1 MRSNAR
7 SRALQLLKGGRAA
20 LPAGP
25 LFAVQEEGADYVHD
39 TLDRVAVL
47 FPLPLPEP
55 FDYQAASSLGLEP
68 GTHVI
73 APIGPRLVRG
83 VVWSVKRND
92 AGAGNLKA
100 IAEVLP
106 GAPLPEV
113 SRQFIDWAAKY
124 LVRPPGDLLRMVAR
138 SPEALLPAPTYTV
151 IAPTGAPAPKLTEAR
166 ARVMAEAAKEHVSA
180 AELARRAE
188 TSSAVVKGLVDCG
201 ALAKIE
207 ISEDPPFP
215 EPVLGFTSETPPP
228 FTGEVAERSEAGG
241 GTDVAPPSVSSPTL
255 ADIPPVNGGGRT
267 GGKTL
272 SPIQQAAADEVCGH
286 VRSGVFHVSLL
297 DGVTGSGKTEVYL
310 EAAAEALRA
319 APDAQVLVLLPE
331 IALTQAAMARFKAR
345 FGVEPAEWH
354 SGIAHK
360 ARRRAWREVACGRAR
375 LVVGARSALFLPYK
389 NLRLIVIDEEHDP
402 SYKQEEGVIYQARDL
417 AVARAKLGECAVILA
432 SATPALETLVNA
444 QSGRYAHVRLPSR
457 HGAAELPD
465 VELVDMKIE
474 PPEKGRWISP
484 KLIRG
489 AAEALA
495 RGEQALF
502 YMNRRGYAPLTL
514 CRACGHRMKSP
525 DSDSWLVEHKYSG
538 RLVCHLTGFS
548 MPKPKACPECSAP
561 DSFTSIGPGVE
572 RIEEEVREFFP
583 NARIEI
589 FSSDTTPDG
598 EAVRSLVQ
606 RMEEGEIDILIG
618 TQIVAKGHNFPNLT
632 FVGVIDAD
640 LGLKGGDL
648 RAGERTYQLV
658 SQVTG
663 RAGRHA
669 KKGRALIQTYAPQEP
684 VMIALAAQDRD
695 AFYAAEIAEREAAGM
710 PPYGRLAAVIV
721 SAPDEALANEAAK
734 LMGEKAPN
742 VEGLDL
748 WGPAPAP
755 LSVIR
760 GMHRRRF
767 LIRANR
773 GVDVSAFL
781 AAWSARVKLHSAVR
795 VQMDVDPY
803 SFL

>member
-1 MRSNAR
+1 MTSTAR
-7 SRALQLLKGGRAA
+7 RRALEALKRQRAA
-20 LPAGP
+20 PPLGP
-25 LFAVQEEGADYVHD
+25 LFAVAEKGADYEAD
-39 TLDRVAVL
+39 ALDKVSVL

-55 FDYQAASSLGLEP
+55 FDYRAPASMGLEP
-68 GTHVI
+68 GMHVI

-83 VVWSVKRND
+83 VVWGVEKNNP
-92 AGAGNLKA
+92 GAANLKA
-100 IAEVLP
+100 IEETLP
-106 GAPLPEV
+106 GPPLPAI
-113 SRQFIDWAAKY
+113 SRAFVDWAAKY

-138 SPEALLPAPTYTV
+138 SPEALLPPPTHV
-151 IAPTGAPAPKLTEAR
+151 VLAPTGETPAKITEAR
-166 ARVMAEAAKEHVSA
+166 RRVLEEAAKETVSA

-188 TSSAVVKGLVDCG
+188 VSSAVVKGLVDCG
-201 ALAKIE
+201 ALTKLE
-207 ISEDPPFP
+207 VSEDPPFP
-215 EPVLGFTSETPPP
+215 APDLS
-228 FTGEVAERSEAGG
+228 RAGK
-241 GTDVAPPSVSSPTL
+241 D
-255 ADIPPVNGGGRT
+255 
-267 GGKTL
+267 L
-272 SPIQQAAADEVCGH
+272 SDIQQAAADQACAS
-286 VRSGVFHVSLL
+286 VRVGGFHVALL

-310 EAAAEALRA
+310 EAAAEALKS

-331 IALTQAAMARFKAR
+331 IALTQAAMARFEAR
-345 FGVEPAEWH
+345 FGVTPVEWH
-354 SGIAHK
+354 SAIAHK
-360 ARRRAWREVACGRAR
+360 ARRRAWREVAAGRAR
-375 LVVGARSALFLPYK
+375 LVVGARSALFLPYP
-389 NLRLIVIDEEHDP
+389 NLKLIVIDEEHDP

-417 AVARAKLGECAVILA
+417 AVARAKLGQCAVILA
-432 SATPALETLVNA
+432 SATPSLETLVNA
-444 QSGRYAHVRLPSR
+444 QSGRYAHVQLPSR

-465 VELVDMKIE
+465 VELVDLKLD
-474 PPEKGRWISP
+474 PPEKGRWLSP

-525 DSDSWLVEHKYSG
+525 ETDSWLVEHRYSG

-548 MPKPKACPECSAP
+548 MPKPKACPECLTP
-561 DSFTSIGPGVE
+561 DCFTSIGPGVE

-583 NARIEI
+583 EARIEI
-589 FSSDTTPDG
+589 FSSDTAPNG
-598 EAVRSLVQ
+598 EAVRDLVA
-606 RMEEGEIDILIG
+606 RMEAGEIDILIG

-648 RAGERTYQLV
+648 RAGERTFQLV
-658 SQVTG
+658 SQVAG
-663 RAGRHA
+663 RAGRHE
-669 KKGRALIQTYAPQEP
+669 KKGRALIQTYAPHEP
-684 VMIALAAQDRD
+684 VMQALAAQDRD
-695 AFYAAEIAEREAAGM
+695 AFFAAEIAEREAAGM

-721 SAPDEALANEAAK
+721 SAPNEQLANDAAR
-734 LMGEKAPN
+734 LMGEKAPHAA
-742 VEGLDL
+742 GLDL

-767 LIRANR
+767 LVRADR

-781 AAWSARVKLHSAVR
+781 AAWTGRVKLHSAVR
-795 VQMDVDPY
+795 VQLDVDPY

>member
-1 MRSNAR
+1 MTSTAR
-7 SRALQLLKGGRAA
+7 RRAMEALKRQQA
-20 LPAGP
+20 PAPLGP
-25 LFAVQEEGADYVHD
+25 LFAVAEEGTEYEAD
-39 TLDRVAVL
+39 TLDKVSVL

-55 FDYQAASSLGLEP
+55 FDYRAGHSLGLKP
-68 GTHVI
+68 GMHVI

-83 VVWSVKRND
+83 VVWAVEENHP
-92 AGAGNLKA
+92 GAANLKA
-100 IAEVLP
+100 IEEVLP
-106 GAPLPEV
+106 GPALPEI
-113 SRQFIDWAAKY
+113 SRTFLDWAAKY

-138 SPEALLPAPTYTV
+138 SPEALLPPPTHIV
-151 IAPTGAPAPKLTEAR
+151 LAPTGELPPKVTDAR
-166 ARVMAEAAKEHVSA
+166 RRVLEEAAKEHVSA
-180 AELARRAE
+180 AELARRADV
-188 TSSAVVKGLVDCG
+188 SSAVVKGLVDCG
-201 ALAKIE
+201 ALTKLE

-215 EPVLGFTSETPPP
+215 PPDLARSGKALSE
-228 FTGEVAERSEAGG
+228 
-241 GTDVAPPSVSSPTL
+241 
-255 ADIPPVNGGGRT
+255 
-267 GGKTL
+267 
-272 SPIQQAAADEVCGH
+272 IQTAAAEQVCAG
-286 VRSGVFHVSLL
+286 VRDGQFHVSLL

-310 EAAAEALRA
+310 EAAAEALRG

-331 IALTQAAMARFKAR
+331 IALTQAAMSRFEGR
-345 FGVEPAEWH
+345 FGVTPVEWH
-354 SGIAHK
+354 SAIPSK
-360 ARRRAWREVACGRAR
+360 ARRRAWREVAAGRAR
-375 LVVGARSALFLPYK
+375 LVVGARSALFLPFP
-389 NLRLIVIDEEHDP
+389 NLRLIVVDEEHDP

-417 AVARAKLGECAVILA
+417 AVARAKLGNCAVILA
-432 SATPALETLVNA
+432 SATPSLETLVNA
-444 QSGRYAHVRLPSR
+444 QQGRYAHVLLPSR

-465 VELVDMKIE
+465 VELVDLKIDA
-474 PPEKGRWISP
+474 PEKGRWLSP
-484 KLIRG
+484 KLIKG
-489 AAEALA
+489 AAETLL

-525 DSDSWLVEHKYSG
+525 ETDSWLVEHKYSG
-538 RLVCHLTGFS
+538 RLICHLTGFS
-548 MPKPKACPECSAP
+548 IPKPKTCPECGAP

-598 EAVRSLVQ
+598 EAVRGLVQ
-606 RMEEGEIDILIG
+606 RMEQGEIDILIG

-632 FVGVIDAD
+632 FVGVVDAD

-648 RAGERTYQLV
+648 RAGERTFQLV
-658 SQVTG
+658 SQVAG
-663 RAGRHA
+663 RAGRHE
-669 KKGRALIQTYAPQEP
+669 KPGRALIQTYAPDEP
-684 VMIALAAQDRD
+684 VMQALAAQDRD
-695 AFYAAEIAEREAAGM
+695 AFFAAEVAEREAAGM

-721 SAPDEALANEAAK
+721 SAPNEQLANDAAK
-734 LMGEKAPN
+734 LMGEKAP
-742 VEGLDL
+742 VTDGLDL

-781 AAWSARVKLHSAVR
+781 AAWSSRVRLHSAVR
-795 VQMDVDPY
+795 VQIDVDPY

>member
-1 MRSNAR
+1 MSTTAR
-7 SRALQLLKGGRAA
+7 RRNLDASLKKQRAHA
-20 LPAGP
+20 PAGP
-25 LFAVQEEGADYVHD
+25 LFAVEEEGAEFVHD
-39 TLDRVAVL
+39 TLDKVSVQ

-55 FDYQAASSLGLEP
+55 FDYRAPTSLQIEP
-68 GTHVI
+68 GAHVI
-73 APIGPRLVRG
+73 APIGTRLVRG
-83 VVWSVKRND
+83 VVWAVERD
-92 AGAGNLKA
+92 HPGAANLKA
-100 IAEVLP
+100 IEEVLP
-106 GAPLPEV
+106 GSPVPEI
-113 SRQFIDWAAKY
+113 SRQFVDWASKY
-124 LVRPPGDLLRMVAR
+124 LVRPPGDILRMVAR
-138 SPEALLPAPTYTV
+138 SPDALFPAPTHTV
-151 IAPTGAPAPKLTEAR
+151 LRPTGETPPKITEAR
-166 ARVMAEAAKEHVSA
+166 ARVLDEAAKEHVSA
-180 AELARRAE
+180 AELARRADV
-188 TSSAVVKGLVDCG
+188 SSAVVKGLIDCG
-201 ALAKIE
+201 ALAKVE

-215 EPVLGFTSETPPP
+215 APDLAMSGKALSDLQSAA
-228 FTGEVAERSEAGG
+228 AERVSGYVRDGG
-241 GTDVAPPSVSSPTL
+241 
-255 ADIPPVNGGGRT
+255 
-267 GGKTL
+267 
-272 SPIQQAAADEVCGH
+272 
-286 VRSGVFHVSLL
+286 FHVALL

-310 EAAAEALRA
+310 EAAAEALRL

-331 IALTQAAMARFKAR
+331 IALTQAAMSRFKAR
-345 FGVEPAEWH
+345 FGVEPVEWH
-354 SGIAHK
+354 SAIAQK
-360 ARRRAWREVACGRAR
+360 ARRRAFREIAAGRAR
-375 LVVGARSALFLPYK
+375 LIVGARSALFLPYP
-389 NLRLIVIDEEHDP
+389 NLRLIVVDEEHDP
-402 SYKQEEGVIYQARDL
+402 SFKQEEGVIYQARDL
-417 AVARAKLGECAVILA
+417 AVARAKLGNCAVILA
-432 SATPALETLVNA
+432 SATPSLETLVNA
-444 QSGRYAHVRLPSR
+444 QAGKYAHVQLPSR
-457 HGAAELPD
+457 HGTAELPD
-465 VELVDMKIE
+465 VELVDMKLNA
-474 PPEKGRWISP
+474 PDKGRWISP
-484 KLIRG
+484 LLIKG
-489 AAEALA
+489 AAEALL
-495 RGEQALF
+495 RNEQSLF

-514 CRACGHRMKSP
+514 CRACGHKMKSP
-525 DSDSWLVEHKYSG
+525 ETDSWLVEHRYSG

-548 MPKPKACPECSAP
+548 IPKPKNCPECQTP

-589 FSSDTTPDG
+589 FSSDTTPNGD
-598 EAVRSLVQ
+598 AVRGLVQ

-663 RAGRHA
+663 RAGRHE

-684 VMIALAAQDRD
+684 VMQALAAQDRD
-695 AFYAAEIAEREAAGM
+695 AFFAAEIAEREDAGM

-721 SAPDEALANEAAK
+721 SAPDELLANDAAK

-781 AAWSARVKLHSAVR
+781 AAWASRVKLHSAVR
-795 VQMDVDPY
+795 VQIDVDPY

>member
-1 MRSNAR
+1 MSTNAR
-7 SRALQLLKGGRAA
+7 RRAFDASLKKRPA
-20 LPAGP
+20 PAGP
-25 LFAVQEEGADYVHD
+25 LFAVEEEDSEFVHD
-39 TLDRVAVL
+39 TLDKVSVQ

-55 FDYQAASSLGLEP
+55 FDYRAPSSLQIELGAN
-68 GTHVI
+68 VI
-73 APIGPRLVRG
+73 APIGTRLVRG
-83 VVWSVKRND
+83 VVWAIERD
-92 AGAGNLKA
+92 HPGAANLKA
-100 IAEVLP
+100 IEEVLP
-106 GAPLPEV
+106 GSPVPAI
-113 SRQFIDWAAKY
+113 SRTFVDWAAKY
-124 LVRPPGDLLRMVAR
+124 LVRPPGDILRMVAR
-138 SPEALLPAPTYTV
+138 SPEALFPAPTNTV
-151 IAPTGAPAPKLTEAR
+151 LRPTGETPPKVTEAR
-166 ARVMAEAAKEHVSA
+166 ARVLEEAAKEHVSA
-180 AELARRAE
+180 AELARRADV
-188 TSSAVVKGLVDCG
+188 SSAVVKGLVDCG
-201 ALAKIE
+201 ALTKVE

-215 EPVLGFTSETPPP
+215 PPDLSMSGKALSDLQSAAAEHVSGF
-228 FTGEVAERSEAGG
+228 VRAGG
-241 GTDVAPPSVSSPTL
+241 
-255 ADIPPVNGGGRT
+255 
-267 GGKTL
+267 
-272 SPIQQAAADEVCGH
+272 
-286 VRSGVFHVSLL
+286 FHVALL

-310 EAAAEALRA
+310 EAAAEALRL

-331 IALTQAAMARFKAR
+331 IALTQAAMGRFKAR
-345 FGVEPAEWH
+345 FGVEPVEWH
-354 SGIAHK
+354 SAIAQK
-360 ARRRAWREVACGRAR
+360 ARRRAFREIAAGRAR
-375 LVVGARSALFLPYK
+375 LIVGARSALFLPYP
-389 NLRLIVIDEEHDP
+389 NLRLIVVDEEHDP
-402 SYKQEEGVIYQARDL
+402 SFKQEEGVIYQARDL
-417 AVARAKLGECAVILA
+417 AVARAKLGDCAVILA
-432 SATPALETLVNA
+432 SATPSLETLVNA
-444 QSGRYAHVRLPSR
+444 QAGKYAHVQLPSR
-457 HGAAELPD
+457 HGTAELPD
-465 VELVDMKIE
+465 VELVDMKLNA
-474 PPEKGRWISP
+474 PDKGRWISP
-484 KLIRG
+484 LLIKG
-489 AAEALA
+489 AAEALL
-495 RGEQALF
+495 RNEQSLF

-514 CRACGHRMKSP
+514 CRACGHKMKSP
-525 DSDSWLVEHKYSG
+525 ETDSWLVEHRYSG

-548 MPKPKACPECSAP
+548 IPKPKNCPECQTP

-589 FSSDTTPDG
+589 FSSDTTPNGD
-598 EAVRSLVQ
+598 AVRGLVQ

-663 RAGRHA
+663 RAGRHE

-684 VMIALAAQDRD
+684 VMQALAAQDRD
-695 AFYAAEIAEREAAGM
+695 AFFAAEIAEREDAGM

-721 SAPDEALANEAAK
+721 SAPDELLANDAAK

-781 AAWSARVKLHSAVR
+781 AAWASRVKLHSAVR
-795 VQMDVDPY
+795 VQIDVDPY

>member
-1 MRSNAR
+1 MSTTAR
-7 SRALQLLKGGRAA
+7 RRNLDASLKKQRAHA
-20 LPAGP
+20 PAGP
-25 LFAVQEEGADYVHD
+25 LFAVEEEGADFVHD
-39 TLDRVAVL
+39 TLDKVSVQ

-55 FDYQAASSLGLEP
+55 FDYRAPTSLQIEP
-68 GTHVI
+68 GAHVI
-73 APIGPRLVRG
+73 APIGTRLVRG
-83 VVWSVKRND
+83 VVWAVERD
-92 AGAGNLKA
+92 HPGAANLKA
-100 IAEVLP
+100 IEEVLP
-106 GAPLPEV
+106 GSPVPEI
-113 SRQFIDWAAKY
+113 SRQFVDWASKY
-124 LVRPPGDLLRMVAR
+124 LVRPPGDILRMVAR
-138 SPEALLPAPTYTV
+138 SPDALFPAPTHTV
-151 IAPTGAPAPKLTEAR
+151 LRPTGETPPKITEAR
-166 ARVMAEAAKEHVSA
+166 ARVLDEAAKEQVSA
-180 AELARRAE
+180 AELARRADV
-188 TSSAVVKGLVDCG
+188 SSAVVKGLVDCG
-201 ALAKIE
+201 ALAKVE

-215 EPVLGFTSETPPP
+215 APDLAMSGKALSDLQLAA
-228 FTGEVAERSEAGG
+228 AERVSGYVRDGG
-241 GTDVAPPSVSSPTL
+241 
-255 ADIPPVNGGGRT
+255 
-267 GGKTL
+267 
-272 SPIQQAAADEVCGH
+272 
-286 VRSGVFHVSLL
+286 FHVALL

-310 EAAAEALRA
+310 EAAAEALRL

-331 IALTQAAMARFKAR
+331 IALTQAAMSRFKAR
-345 FGVEPAEWH
+345 FGVEPVEWH
-354 SGIAHK
+354 SAIAQK
-360 ARRRAWREVACGRAR
+360 ARRRAFREIAAGRAR
-375 LVVGARSALFLPYK
+375 LIVGARSALFLPYP
-389 NLRLIVIDEEHDP
+389 NLRLIVVDEEHDP
-402 SYKQEEGVIYQARDL
+402 SFKQEEGVIYQARDL
-417 AVARAKLGECAVILA
+417 AVARAKLGNCAVILA
-432 SATPALETLVNA
+432 SATPSLETLVNA
-444 QSGRYAHVRLPSR
+444 QAGKYAHVQLPSR
-457 HGAAELPD
+457 HGTAELPD
-465 VELVDMKIE
+465 VELVDMKLNA
-474 PPEKGRWISP
+474 PDKGRWISP
-484 KLIRG
+484 LLIKG
-489 AAEALA
+489 AAEALL
-495 RGEQALF
+495 RNEQSLF

-514 CRACGHRMKSP
+514 CRACGHKMKSP
-525 DSDSWLVEHKYSG
+525 ETDSWLVEHRYSG

-548 MPKPKACPECSAP
+548 IPKPKNCPECQTP

-589 FSSDTTPDG
+589 FSSDTTPNGD
-598 EAVRSLVQ
+598 AVRGLVQ

-663 RAGRHA
+663 RAGRHE

-684 VMIALAAQDRD
+684 VMQALAAQDRD
-695 AFYAAEIAEREAAGM
+695 AFFAAEIAEREDAGM

-721 SAPDEALANEAAK
+721 SAPDELLANDAAK

-781 AAWSARVKLHSAVR
+781 AAWASRVKLHSAVR
-795 VQMDVDPY
+795 VQIDVDPY

>member
-1 MRSNAR
+1 MDKVS
-7 SRALQLLKGGRAA
+7 
-20 LPAGP
+20 
-25 LFAVQEEGADYVHD
+25 VQ
-39 TLDRVAVL
+39 

-55 FDYQAASSLGLEP
+55 FDYRAPTSLQIEP
-68 GTHVI
+68 GAHVI
-73 APIGPRLVRG
+73 APIGTRLVRG
-83 VVWSVKRND
+83 VVWAVERD
-92 AGAGNLKA
+92 HPGAANLKA
-100 IAEVLP
+100 IEEVLP
-106 GAPLPEV
+106 GSPVPEI
-113 SRQFIDWAAKY
+113 SRQFVDWASKY
-124 LVRPPGDLLRMVAR
+124 LVRPPGDILRMVAR
-138 SPEALLPAPTYTV
+138 SPDALFPAPTHTV
-151 IAPTGAPAPKLTEAR
+151 LRPTGETPPKITEAR
-166 ARVMAEAAKEHVSA
+166 ARVLDEAAKEQVSA
-180 AELARRAE
+180 AELARRADV
-188 TSSAVVKGLVDCG
+188 SSAVVKGLVDCG
-201 ALAKIE
+201 ALAKVE

-215 EPVLGFTSETPPP
+215 APDLAMSGKALSDLQSAA
-228 FTGEVAERSEAGG
+228 AERVSGYVRDGG
-241 GTDVAPPSVSSPTL
+241 
-255 ADIPPVNGGGRT
+255 
-267 GGKTL
+267 
-272 SPIQQAAADEVCGH
+272 
-286 VRSGVFHVSLL
+286 FHVALL

-310 EAAAEALRA
+310 EAAAEALRL

-331 IALTQAAMARFKAR
+331 IALTQAAMSRFKAR
-345 FGVEPAEWH
+345 FGVEPVEWH
-354 SGIAHK
+354 SAIAQK
-360 ARRRAWREVACGRAR
+360 ARRRAFREIAAGRAR
-375 LVVGARSALFLPYK
+375 LIVGARSALFLPYP
-389 NLRLIVIDEEHDP
+389 NLRLIVVDEEHDP
-402 SYKQEEGVIYQARDL
+402 SFKQEEGVIYQARDL
-417 AVARAKLGECAVILA
+417 AVARAKLGNCAVILA
-432 SATPALETLVNA
+432 SATPSLETLVNA
-444 QSGRYAHVRLPSR
+444 QAGKYAHVQLPSR
-457 HGAAELPD
+457 HGTAELPD
-465 VELVDMKIE
+465 VELVDMKLNA
-474 PPEKGRWISP
+474 PDKGRWISP
-484 KLIRG
+484 LLIKG
-489 AAEALA
+489 AAEALL
-495 RGEQALF
+495 RNEQSLF

-514 CRACGHRMKSP
+514 CRACGHKMKSP
-525 DSDSWLVEHKYSG
+525 ETDSWLVEHRYSG

-548 MPKPKACPECSAP
+548 IPKPKNCPECQTP

-589 FSSDTTPDG
+589 FSSDTTPNGD
-598 EAVRSLVQ
+598 AVRGLVQ

-663 RAGRHA
+663 RAGRHE

-684 VMIALAAQDRD
+684 VMQALAAQDRD
-695 AFYAAEIAEREAAGM
+695 AFFAAEIAEREDAGM

-721 SAPDEALANEAAK
+721 SAPDELLANDAAK

-781 AAWSARVKLHSAVR
+781 AAWASRVKLHSAVR
-795 VQMDVDPY
+795 VQIDVDPY